1 MYHPELLRVLDPR
14 FVAEAAEQGL
24 DELYRAREVIHQVE
38 GQLSFVRRLAQGRI
52 DILCTEL
59 ERRALGGEPGDLGEL
74 IARLPEVF
82 GAGQVAP
89 STRSGTEVVMDPSY
103 AEALDA
109 VAGSNLLLVL
119 PEYTSSEL
127 DEIVQLLEAFEQ
139 EISGQRRGLHNAIDG
154 VQIEIARRYRSSAV
168 G

>member
-1 MYHPELLRVLDPR
+1 MYHPELLRVLDPQ
-14 FVAEAAEQGL
+14 FVANAAEQGL

-59 ERRALGGEPGDLGEL
+59 ERRDLGGEPGDLGEL
-74 IARLPEVF
+74 ISRLPEVF

-89 STRSGTEVVMDPSY
+89 STRTGVEVVMDPSY
-103 AEALDA
+103 VEALDA
-109 VAGSNLLLVL
+109 VAGSNLLLAL

-127 DEIVQLLEAFEQ
+127 DAIVQSLEAFEQ
-139 EISGQRRGLHNAIDG
+139 ETSVQRRGLHNAIDA

>member
-1 MYHPELLRVLDPR
+1 
-14 FVAEAAEQGL
+14 
-24 DELYRAREVIHQVE
+24 
-38 GQLSFVRRLAQGRI
+38 
-52 DILCTEL
+52 
-59 ERRALGGEPGDLGEL
+59 
-74 IARLPEVF
+74 
-82 GAGQVAP
+82 
-89 STRSGTEVVMDPSY
+89 MDPSY